1 MERSGC
7 CALRVEALRSAALPL
22 LVASRSVA
30 AGAVKVRAA
39 QGVGLCPTSAGVS
52 LPGVTLP
59 PARHHYSFAE
69 YLEVEESSQVRH
81 EYYSGEIYAM
91 AGGTPEH
98 AAIVASVTA
107 ALGRQLSGEPCRV
120 YSSDLRVRILAT
132 GLATYPDVTVIC
144 GPSVR
149 DPESPTHV
157 VNPKVVVEVLSPSTA
172 TPHQPAAPDQPAG
185 SDRTATWGTEK
196 LQHYQQVPSL
206 DAIVLVE
213 PRGDQV
219 TLWRREGTLFEAQTF
234 GPGEIVPID
243 VIGCTLAVDELA
255 AAALGA

>member
-1 MERSGC
+1 M
-7 CALRVEALRSAALPL
+7 
-22 LVASRSVA
+22 
-30 AGAVKVRAA
+30 
-39 QGVGLCPTSAGVS
+39 S
-52 LPGVTLP
+52 LPAP
-59 PARHHYSFAE
+59 RHHYSFAE

-157 VNPKVVVEVLSPSTA
+157 VNPKVVVEVLSPSTEA
-172 TPHQPAAPDQPAG
+172 Y
-185 SDRTATWGTEK
+185 DRTATWGTGK

-219 TLWRREGTLFEAQTF
+219 ALWRREGTLFEARTF